1 MPKVNATWDS
11 PGRNVHTVSLQGSL
25 DEHTISQLR
34 ELSDVIFDEK
44 GFSEGDHFLI
54 DLTQV
59 TEIDHVGFAALV
71 GIMVGLGVK
80 AGSFGVVLPEKHPI
94 RHALRVVGLERVFEV
109 HETQNEARETILAL
123 RR

>member
-1 MPKVNATWDS
+1 MLKINASWDS
-11 PGRNVHTVSLQGSL
+11 PGRRVHSVKLEGSL

-34 ELSDVIFDEK
+34 ELSEVIFDEK

-71 GIMVGLGVK
+71 GIMLGLAVK
-80 AGSFGVVLPEKHPI
+80 AGSFGLILPEEHLI
-94 RHALRVVGLERVFEV
+94 RRTLRVTGLDRVFEV
-109 HETQNEARETILAL
+109 HETDNEAHEMIFAL
-123 RR
+123 HY